1 MTEPSRAPRPAIID
15 ANVLFS
21 ATIRDLLIR
30 CHMAGVIRI
39 HWTDRILDETFAAI
53 EEERPGLD
61 PERLARTR
69 RLMNTAAR
77 GADVSALIDNTIEID
92 ETLAPDVDD
101 LHVVRAAASIG
112 ADIVTWNL
120 DDFPT
125 LLLEPFDIV
134 AMSPDEFL
142 RPHVSTHGDAIMR
155 VIERQGSELR
165 SPPTTSELLLQRF
178 EEQKLDAFVSALRIA
193 SLHR

>member
-1 MTEPSRAPRPAIID
+1 VTEPSRASRSAVID

-30 CHMAGVIRI
+30 GHMAGIIRI

-53 EEERPGLD
+53 EEVRPGLD

-69 RLMNTAAR
+69 RLMNAATR
-77 GADVSALIDNTIEID
+77 GADMTDLVDNTIHID
-92 ETLAPDVDD
+92 ETLAPDLDD

-112 ADIVTWNL
+112 ADIVSWNL
-120 DDFPT
+120 DDFPAI
-125 LLLEPFDIV
+125 LLEPFGIV

-142 RPHVSTHGDAIMR
+142 RSQVATQGDAIMR
-155 VIERQGSELR
+155 VIERQASELR
-165 SPPTTSELLLQRF
+165 SPPTTPELLLQRF
-178 EEQKLDAFVSALRIA
+178 EEQKLHGFVSALR
-193 SLHR
+193 SREEHG